1 MHAMLRDAPKGI
13 RTHHLYENTSKR
25 FMEQIFI
32 ITKGIKEMMRGSKM
46 EGILVIK
53 TSGILIQTSK
63 ESVIQRYS

>member
-13 RTHHLYENTSKR
+13 RTHLLYENTLKR

-32 ITKGIKEMMRGSKM
+32 ITKGTKEMMRRSKM

-53 TSGILIQTSK
+53 MSGILIQTSK